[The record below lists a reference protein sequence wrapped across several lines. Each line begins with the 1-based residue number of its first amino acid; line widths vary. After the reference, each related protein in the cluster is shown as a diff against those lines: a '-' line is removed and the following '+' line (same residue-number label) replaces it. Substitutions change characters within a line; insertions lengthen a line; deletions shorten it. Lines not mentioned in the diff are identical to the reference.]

1 MPLAF
6 IAYRHAWASAHV
18 PGLIFQAEWEKGHW
32 VRLVSSVYKGSFC
45 FLVKGASEAK
55 VAKGQWH
62 PSSGGTLGGPFLPG
76 DLSQALD
83 GSVPAFLLIHRALFS
98 QMLSPEK
105 SVWDGNALHQWK
117 FPSRVYPCLW
127 DLGHP
132 PTLGTVERLSS
143 KTFLSCFLCILFEE
157 WQAVPEKGVYS
168 MRSHWEEGQKM
179 RGLPKSICRLPIRSL
194 VLV

>member
-45 FLVKGASEAK
+45 FLGKGASEAK

-132 PTLGTVERLSS
+132 PTLGTVERLNS
-143 KTFLSCFLCILFEE
+143 KTFLSCFLCFLLYLVWRVISSTR
-157 WQAVPEKGVYS
+157 K
-168 MRSHWEEGQKM
+168 
-179 RGLPKSICRLPIRSL
+179 RSL
-194 VLV
+194 FCALTLGRGPKDEGTP